1 MDEARI
7 KLAVWEAIMESQK
20 TEGDKI
26 SVKTVLDAIVAG
38 ITEYDWLKDMEC
50 KRTN

>member
-38 ITEYDWLKDMEC
+38 ITEYDRLIDMEY
-50 KRTN
+50 KRTE